1 MEIKFS
7 DIGEGVAEGEIVRW
21 LVREGELVKEDQPLV
36 EIMTDKVNVEIPS
49 PTSGHIVKIIA
60 QENTR
65 VFVGETLVE
74 IAELSTR
81 QDSVSPKPVLPN
93 SEIEPSQ
100 ILASPSARR
109 LARDLR
115 VDLAKVHGT
124 GPGGRVRDDDVRS
137 MHRLLAISDKME
149 ERIPLKGIRREIAE
163 RMTNS
168 TMKTASVTI
177 VEEVEMGQVLKQRE
191 TLKESF
197 DQRGRKLT
205 PLTFIIGAV
214 VKALKLFPY
223 LNAELDETSGD
234 ILLKRYYN
242 IGMAT
247 ATEKG
252 LLVPIIKG
260 AENMGP
266 EELSQKIE
274 EQATK
279 AREGTLQLDDVSD
292 GTFSVTNI
300 GAIGGLISTPI
311 INHPQVAILAVN
323 KIESR
328 PISRHDTISIA
339 KMSYLSLT
347 FDHRVLDGDMA
358 ARFLQEIK
366 RTLEQP
372 SLIFA

>member
-137 MHRLLAISDKME
+137 MHRLLAIPDKME

-279 AREGTLQLDDVSD
+279 AREGALQLDDVSD

>member
-1 MEIKFS
+1 M
-7 DIGEGVAEGEIVRW
+7 EGES
-21 LVREGELVKEDQPLV
+21 VKEDQPLV

-49 PTSGHIVKIIA
+49 PTSGHIVKILA
-60 QENTR
+60 QEGKR
-65 VFVGETLVE
+65 VFVGETIVE

-81 QDSVSPKPVLPN
+81 EDSVSPKPGLPN
-93 SEIEPSQ
+93 SEIGPSQ

-115 VDLAKVHGT
+115 VDLAKVHGS

-137 MHRLLAISDKME
+137 MHRLLAIPDKME

-163 RMTNS
+163 RMSNS

-177 VEEVEMGQVLKQRE
+177 VEEVEMDQVLKRRE
-191 TLKESF
+191 TLKEGF
-197 DQRGRKLT
+197 AQGGRKLT
-205 PLTFIIGAV
+205 PLTFIIGSV

-260 AENMGP
+260 VEGMGP
-266 EELSQKIE
+266 EELSEKIE
-274 EQATK
+274 EQAAK
-279 AREGTLQLDDVSD
+279 AREGILQLDDVSD
-292 GTFSVTNI
+292 GTFSVTNL

-328 PISRHDTISIA
+328 PIARQGTISIA
-339 KMSYLSLT
+339 QMTYLSLT

-372 SLIFA
+372 SLIFT

>member
-124 GPGGRVRDDDVRS
+124 GPGGRVRDDDVSS
-137 MHRLLAISDKME
+137 MHRLLAIPDKME

-252 LLVPIIKG
+252 LLVPIIKS